1 MNYNQ
6 PCANQEGVTMSLNSS
21 GLSIKSKLP
30 DVGTTI
36 FSVMSQLAFDHQAIN
51 LGQGFPE
58 FNPDVKLLNL
68 IDEAMR
74 AGHNQYAPM
83 PGIPSL
89 RNQIAAKVN
98 ALYGAQ
104 INPDTDVTVTSG
116 ATEALM
122 VAIQAVVHPGDEVI
136 VIEPN
141 YDSYVPCIRLA
152 GGQPVIVQ
160 LTKPTK
166 DNLRYSM
173 NWQQLKDAITDKT
186 KLIILNFPH
195 NPTGITL
202 EQSDLDTLAEI
213 TRGKNIFLIADE
225 VYEHIVF
232 GDKKFLSFLS
242 HEELK
247 EKSFVISSF
256 GKTYHSTGWKIGY
269 CVASSKLMNEFRK
282 VHQFTVFSV
291 NTAIQVALAEFMK
304 EPSHYLEL
312 SAFYEQKHDLLL
324 NGLKD
329 TKFKAIPSDGTFF
342 LLADY
347 SDIDDIAE
355 IEFAIKLTK
364 EVGVTLIPVSAFY
377 KNSDSVEANNHMLR
391 FCFAK
396 SDETLIQAIERLK
409 NL

>member
-36 FSVMSQLAFDHQAIN
+36 FSVMSQLALDHQAIN

-98 ALYGAQ
+98 TLYGAQ

-141 YDSYVPCIRLA
+141 YDLCAV
-152 GGQPVIVQ
+152 
-160 LTKPTK
+160 
-166 DNLRYSM
+166 YS
-173 NWQQLKDAITDKT
+173 
-186 KLIILNFPH
+186 
-195 NPTGITL
+195 
-202 EQSDLDTLAEI
+202 
-213 TRGKNIFLIADE
+213 
-225 VYEHIVF
+225 
-232 GDKKFLSFLS
+232 
-242 HEELK
+242 
-247 EKSFVISSF
+247 ISRW
-256 GKTYHSTGWKIGY
+256 ST
-269 CVASSKLMNEFRK
+269 CDCPAN
-282 VHQFTVFSV
+282 
-291 NTAIQVALAEFMK
+291 
-304 EPSHYLEL
+304 
-312 SAFYEQKHDLLL
+312 
-324 NGLKD
+324 
-329 TKFKAIPSDGTFF
+329 KA
-342 LLADY
+342 
-347 SDIDDIAE
+347 
-355 IEFAIKLTK
+355 
-364 EVGVTLIPVSAFY
+364 
-377 KNSDSVEANNHMLR
+377 N
-391 FCFAK
+391 
-396 SDETLIQAIERLK
+396 
-409 NL
+409 

>member
-1 MNYNQ
+1 
-6 PCANQEGVTMSLNSS
+6 MSLNSS

-36 FSVMSQLAFDHQAIN
+36 FSVMSQLALDHQAIN

-98 ALYGAQ
+98 TLYGAQ

-347 SDIDDIAE
+347 S
-355 IEFAIKLTK
+355 
-364 EVGVTLIPVSAFY
+364 
-377 KNSDSVEANNHMLR
+377 
-391 FCFAK
+391 
-396 SDETLIQAIERLK
+396 
-409 NL
+409 